1 MPGNEPPPE
10 SPAAAKLV
18 EIVTTVA
25 TEAEAVELGR
35 TLVDEGLV
43 ACVSLDPVRSLY
55 RWRGELADEPEVRL
69 ALKTTASRADAAERR
84 LRELHPYE
92 TPAILRLEIA
102 RANPDYAQWVE
113 DGTR

>member
-1 MPGNEPPPE
+1 
-10 SPAAAKLV
+10 V

-25 TEAEAVELGR
+25 TDAQAVQLGR
-35 TLVDEGLV
+35 TLLAEGLV
-43 ACVSLDPVRSLY
+43 ACASLDPVRSLY

-69 ALKTTASRADAAERR
+69 ALKTTAARADAAAQR

-102 RANPDYAQWVE
+102 RANADYAAWV
-113 DGTR
+113 DDATR